1 MEHFKNIIK
10 LSIIFCVI
18 DYFYLSS
25 ELISNLFNNLI
36 KKIQGDNIKLNLPY
50 IFCCY
55 IFLIFGL
62 YYFVINNKNINNNQ
76 KIINAG
82 LLGLVIY
89 GVYETTNASILKDW
103 TLDTVLLD
111 TVWGITLFSL
121 STFIY
126 LYSPNL

>member
-82 LLGLVIY
+82 LLGLVH
-89 GVYETTNASILKDW
+89 
-103 TLDTVLLD
+103 
-111 TVWGITLFSL
+111 
-121 STFIY
+121 
-126 LYSPNL
+126 

>member
-126 LYSPNL
+126 IYSPNL